1 MKGEPMFVYVLRALF
16 VLLMLAVAMRLV
28 ADDAANAIG
37 IDFLSNNKAWV
48 VIAFVALGLLVVAI
62 DMLVPRKSLAAIS
75 GVFFGLLVGMVVS
88 YGLSLIVDLLVE
100 AIFPQYRVAPS
111 PAVVDGGLNEE
122 QVLNFQS
129 AAKKILG
136 DYTRDQIERR
146 PSGVASVDG
155 TSNPSVVAIQD
166 TVEKLEKLIKP
177 SMVAVTETVG
187 HPLVSAIKLTLGV
200 ISCFLTISFVL
211 QTKDDIRFVIPYV
224 EFARQAKGSKPLIL
238 DTSVI
243 VDGRVADLAETGIFE
258 SELIVPRFVLLEL
271 QGIADS
277 QDRMKRSRGRRG
289 LDLLK
294 AMQHSERADIRILEA
309 SVEKAGGV
317 DAALVELA
325 TKLDGR
331 LMTNDLN
338 LCKVADLRGVPVI
351 NINELTNALKP
362 PVLPGEEIEVKIVKP
377 GEEVGQGI
385 GYLEDGTMVVVAGA
399 SENIGEL
406 LPVTVTRVLQLPA
419 GRMIFGRTDDAPDE
433 RRRSRT
439 YRSGGRGGYA

>member
-1 MKGEPMFVYVLRALF
+1 MFVYILRALF

-37 IDFLSNNKAWV
+37 IDFVSNHKVWV
-48 VIAFVALGLLVVAI
+48 VIGFVALGLLIVGI
-62 DMLVPRKSLAAIS
+62 DILVPRKSLAAIS
-75 GVFFGLLVGMVVS
+75 GVFFGLLVGMVMS
-88 YGLSLIVDLLVE
+88 YGLSLVVDLLVE
-100 AIFPQYRVAPS
+100 AIFPQYRFSPTVAQLGS
-111 PAVVDGGLNEE
+111 GLDDE
-122 QVLNFQS
+122 QSLNFQS

-136 DYTRDQIERR
+136 DYTKDQYEHR
-146 PSGVASVDG
+146 PAGSQLGTGDSGVSVI
-155 TSNPSVVAIQD
+155 AIQE
-166 TVEKLEKLIKP
+166 TVDKLEKLIRP
-177 SMVAVTETVG
+177 NMVAASENVG
-187 HPLVSAIKLTLGV
+187 HPLISAAKLTLGV

-224 EFARQAKGSKPLIL
+224 EFARQTKGSKPLIL

-258 SELIVPRFVLLEL
+258 TEMIVPRFVLLEL

-294 AMQHSERADIRILEA
+294 TMQHSEKADIRIMEA
-309 SVEKAGGV
+309 AVEKTGGV
-317 DAALVELA
+317 DAALVELT

-362 PVLPGEEIEVKIVKP
+362 PVLPGEVIEVRIVKP
-377 GEEVGQGI
+377 GEEAGQGI

-399 SENIGEL
+399 SDNIGEL

-433 RRRSRT
+433 RRRPRT
-439 YRSGGRGGYA
+439 FRSGGRGGYS